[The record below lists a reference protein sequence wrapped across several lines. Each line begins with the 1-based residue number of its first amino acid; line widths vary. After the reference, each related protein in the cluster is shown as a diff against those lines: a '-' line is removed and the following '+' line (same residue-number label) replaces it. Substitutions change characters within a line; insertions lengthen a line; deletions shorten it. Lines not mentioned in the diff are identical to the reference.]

1 VRYLKMAFTTKI
13 IQDFDKMRES
23 LKLNTEQRK
32 LMTDFRRKLISTEKH
47 SELLA
52 SHFDK
57 ALNSGEL
64 SDRFAKELGLL

>member
-1 VRYLKMAFTTKI
+1 MAFTTKI
-13 IQDFDKMRES
+13 LQDFDKMRET
-23 LKLNTEQRK
+23 LKLKNEQSK
-32 LMTDFRRKLISTEKH
+32 LMTDFRKKLVATEKH
-47 SELLA
+47 SELLG

>member
-1 VRYLKMAFTTKI
+1 MAFTTPL
-13 IQDFDKMRES
+13 IQEFDKMRKT
-23 LKLNTEQRK
+23 LKLDTEQRK
-32 LMTDFRRKLISTEKH
+32 ILNTFRRKLVATEKH
-47 SELLA
+47 SELLG

>member
-1 VRYLKMAFTTKI
+1 MEFTTPL
-13 IQDFDKMRES
+13 IQDFDKMCET
-23 LKLNTEQRK
+23 LKLNAEQLK
-32 LMTDFRRKLISTEKH
+32 IITVFRRKLVATEKH
-47 SELLA
+47 SELLG

>member
-1 VRYLKMAFTTKI
+1 MAFTTSI
-13 IQDFDKMRES
+13 IQDFDNMRET
-23 LKLNTEQRK
+23 LKLNNGQRK
-32 LMTDFRRKLISTEKH
+32 IMTDFRRKLVATEKH

>member
-1 VRYLKMAFTTKI
+1 MDFTTKI
-13 IQDFDKMRES
+13 LQDFDKMRET
-23 LKLNTEQRK
+23 LKLDTEQRK
-32 LMTDFRRKLISTEKH
+32 LMTEFRQKLVSTEKH

>member
-1 VRYLKMAFTTKI
+1 MAFTTKTL
-13 IQDFDKMRES
+13 QDFDKMRET
-23 LKLNTEQRK
+23 LKLKNEQRK
-32 LMTDFRRKLISTEKH
+32 LMIDFRRKLVATEKH

-52 SHFDK
+52 SHFEK

>member
-1 VRYLKMAFTTKI
+1 MAFTTKI
-13 IQDFDKMRES
+13 LQDFDKMRET
-23 LKLNTEQRK
+23 LKLDTEQRK
-32 LMTDFRRKLISTEKH
+32 LMTEFRQKLVSTEKH

>member
-1 VRYLKMAFTTKI
+1 MAFTTKI
-13 IQDFDKMRES
+13 LQDFDKMRET
-23 LKLNTEQRK
+23 LKLKNEQRK
-32 LMTDFRRKLISTEKH
+32 LMIDFRRKLVATEKH

>member
-1 VRYLKMAFTTKI
+1 MAFTTI
-13 IQDFDKMRES
+13 ILQDFDKMRET

-32 LMTDFRRKLISTEKH
+32 LMTDFRRKLVRTEKH

-52 SHFDK
+52 SHFDN

>member
-1 VRYLKMAFTTKI
+1 MAFTTKI
-13 IQDFDKMRES
+13 LQDFDKMRET
-23 LKLNTEQRK
+23 LKLKNEQSK
-32 LMTDFRRKLISTEKH
+32 LMTDFRKKLVATEKH

-64 SDRFAKELGLL
+64 PDRFAKELGLL